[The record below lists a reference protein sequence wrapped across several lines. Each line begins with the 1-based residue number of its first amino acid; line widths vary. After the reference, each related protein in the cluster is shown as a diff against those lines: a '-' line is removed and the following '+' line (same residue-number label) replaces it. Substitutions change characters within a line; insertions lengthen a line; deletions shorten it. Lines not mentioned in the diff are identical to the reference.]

1 MHRGLQTVILIP
13 ETFHPPPPQVPADT
27 MKPLLFPTTWLLLA
41 LAWTMAAQA
50 GGGPEN
56 LFLVVN
62 ASSPDS
68 VAVANAYA
76 ALRGIPPINVLM
88 LPWRESTESMSIATF
103 RSDLLD
109 PVLQAIDGR
118 RLAPQIDC
126 VAYSSDFPWRI
137 DFAEE
142 LPEQLK
148 TQQLYKYPSG
158 SLTGMTMLYGAVRS
172 GKGPVWLDPQSNR
185 YWRPLDPEGVPK
197 STDGFRGWHRYGPQ
211 GEVTEGIGNRYLLS
225 VMLGVTAGR
234 GNSVTEIVH
243 GLEAS
248 AAADG
253 TKPRGTIYFVTNE
266 DVRSK
271 TRSPAFPPIVRA
283 LEKLG
288 VNAEI
293 VPGVLPSAK
302 RDVAGL
308 MTGSSTFDW
317 AGSKST
323 IVPGAICENLTSLGA
338 VFTESAGQTPLSAF
352 IRAGAAGS
360 SGTVIEPYAL
370 QEKFPH
376 PAIHVHYARGATLAE
391 AFYQS
396 VQAPY
401 QLLVV
406 GDPLCRPWAT
416 IPQVQVVMAESGKG
430 LVANDTLSGRIE
442 LVPQATIAP
451 RIPLPGAAAA
461 AASIDHFTLFVDGVQ
476 LARCRPG
483 ERLPLDTAQLADGHH
498 ELRVVATESSSVQ
511 SQGRWMLSV
520 RFANYGRKLS
530 LEVQPA
536 RVSVA
541 GTVRVRV
548 AAEGLEG
555 VAVYSMGRVLGRTS
569 GGDTTIEVPA
579 ELLGRG
585 RVTIRATGRTGEGA
599 ANSVGADPVTIEVT
613 EK

>member
-1 MHRGLQTVILIP
+1 
-13 ETFHPPPPQVPADT
+13 
-27 MKPLLFPTTWLLLA
+27 MKPLLFPTTWLLVA
-41 LAWTMAAQA
+41 LAWTTGAHA

-88 LPWRESTESMSIATF
+88 LPWRESTESASIATF

-126 VAYSSDFPWRI
+126 VVYSSDFPWRI

-142 LPEQLK
+142 LPESFK
-148 TQQLYKYPSG
+148 TQQLHKYPSG

-172 GKGPVWLDPQSNR
+172 GQGPVWLDPQSNR
-185 YWRPLDPEGVPK
+185 YWRPLDAEGVPK
-197 STDGFRGWHRYGPQ
+197 STDGFRGWHRYGQQ
-211 GEVTEGIGNRYLLS
+211 GEVTEGTGNRYLLS

-234 GNSVTEIVH
+234 GNSVAEIVR

-253 TKPRGTIYFVTNE
+253 TRPPGTIYFVTND

-283 LEKLG
+283 LEALG

-293 VPGVLPSAK
+293 VSGVLPSAK

-308 MTGSSTFDW
+308 MTGSPTFDW
-317 AGSKST
+317 ATSKST

-338 VFTESAGQTPLSAF
+338 VFTETAGQTPLSVF

-376 PAIHVHYARGATLAE
+376 PSIHVHYARGATLAE

-442 LVPQATIAP
+442 LVPQGTVARRTSS
-451 RIPLPGAAAA
+451 GADSAVT
-461 AASIDHFTLFVDGVQ
+461 ASIDHFTLFVDGVQ

-483 ERLPLDTAQLADGHH
+483 ERLPLDTAQLADGYH
-498 ELRVVATESSSVQ
+498 ELRVVAAESSSVQ
-511 SQGRWMLSV
+511 SQGRWILPV
-520 RFANYGRKLS
+520 RFANHGRKLS
-530 LEVQPA
+530 LEVEPN

-548 AAEGLEG
+548 AAEGLDG
-555 VAVYSMGRVLGRTS
+555 VAVYAMGRVLGRTS

-599 ANSVGADPVTIEVT
+599 ANSVSADPVTIEVT

>member
-1 MHRGLQTVILIP
+1 
-13 ETFHPPPPQVPADT
+13 
-27 MKPLLFPTTWLLLA
+27 MKPCLKPFLYRVACLLLA
-41 LAWTMAAQA
+41 LAWAAGARA
-50 GGGPEN
+50 GGGPEH

-88 LPWRESTESMSIATF
+88 LPWQESTESISIATF

-109 PVLQAIDGR
+109 PVLKAIDGR
-118 RLAPQIDC
+118 RLAPQIHC
-126 VAYSSDFPWRI
+126 VVYSSDFPWRI

-142 LPEQLK
+142 IPEALAS
-148 TQQLYKYPSG
+148 QQLLKFPSG

-185 YWRPLDPEGVPK
+185 YWRPLDAAGVPK
-197 STDGFRGWHRYGPQ
+197 STDGFQGWHRYDAQ
-211 GEVTEGIGNRYLLS
+211 GDVVKEAGNRYLLS

-234 GNSVTEIVH
+234 GNSVPEIIR

-253 TKPRGTIYFVTNE
+253 TKPPGTIYFVTND
-266 DVRSK
+266 DVRTT
-271 TRSPAFPPIVRA
+271 TRSPAFPPIVQA
-283 LEKLG
+283 LEALG
-288 VNAEI
+288 VKAEI
-293 VPGVLPSAK
+293 VSGVLPSAK

-308 MTGSSTFDW
+308 MMGSPDFDW
-317 AGSKST
+317 PASKST
-323 IVPGAICENLTSLGA
+323 IVPGAICENLTSLGGI
-338 VFTESAGQTPLSAF
+338 FTPTAGQTPLSVF

-370 QEKFPH
+370 QAKFPH

-396 VQAPY
+396 VQSPY
-401 QLLVV
+401 QLVVV

-416 IPQVQVVMAESGKG
+416 IPQVEVVMAGDGQEI
-430 LVANDTLSGRIE
+430 ATNATLSGSIE
-442 LVPQATIAP
+442 LLPRATVASQKSA
-451 RIPLPGAAAA
+451 RDGSASTGAV
-461 AASIDHFTLFVDGVQ
+461 DHFTLFVDGVQ
-476 LARCRPG
+476 LAQCRPG
-483 ERLPLDTAQLADGHH
+483 DRLPLDTAQLADGHH

-511 SQGRWMLSV
+511 SQGRWVLPV
-520 RFANYGRKLS
+520 RFANHGKTLA
-530 LEVQPA
+530 LEVKPA

-548 AAEGLEG
+548 GGEGLDG
-555 VAVYSMGRVLGRTS
+555 VAVFSMGRVLGRTP

-585 RVTIRATGRTGEGA
+585 RVTIRATGRSGPGA
-599 ANSVGADPVTIEVT
+599 ANSVNADPVTIEVT
-613 EK
+613 DK